1 MSFNRLLCLVFR
13 RFSLYVCV
21 EVLRGSWHSSTS
33 TNSLELNHVQVV
45 EWHEVTITAE
55 DVHVA
60 LGVDDADVAVTS
72 GGLSAAD
79 ETKFVFVARGV
90 GVVPS
95 AELPSLLHLLVVLVE
110 RLVGVLD
117 QERVHH
123 RY

>member
-1 MSFNRLLCLVFR
+1 M
-13 RFSLYVCV
+13 CV

-79 ETKFVFVARGV
+79 ETKFVFVDRGV

>member
-1 MSFNRLLCLVFR
+1 MS
-13 RFSLYVCV
+13 
-21 EVLRGSWHSSTS
+21 
-33 TNSLELNHVQVV
+33 
-45 EWHEVTITAE
+45 ITAE

-79 ETKFVFVARGV
+79 ETKFVFVGGGV
-90 GVVPS
+90 GVVPP
-95 AELPSLLHLLVVLVE
+95 AELPPLLHLLVVLVE